1 MRGVMTMEN
10 VNGANGLTGSTSAAG
25 MTSSTGSLGL
35 DGLESSFS
43 SQNEPNRPREHAEL
57 PAPLSEQMS
66 DAEAIHALT
75 SMLSELRQ
83 DVDHAMSAEP
93 PAQTHNQA

>member
-1 MRGVMTMEN
+1 MTMEN
-10 VNGANGLTGSTSAAG
+10 VNGANGANGSVGLAGSVNSADLTSLTGS
-25 MTSSTGSLGL
+25 
-35 DGLESSFS
+35 LEPGA
-43 SQNEPNRPREHAEL
+43 EPNLPREHTQL

-75 SMLSELRQ
+75 GLLSELRQ

-93 PAQTHNQA
+93 PAQSQNQA

>member
-1 MRGVMTMEN
+1 MEN
-10 VNGANGLTGSTSAAG
+10 VNGANGANGSAGSASAVG

-35 DGLESSFS
+35 DGSESSTS
-43 SQNEPNRPREHAEL
+43 SQNEPHRPREHAEL

-75 SMLSELRQ
+75 GLLSELRQ
-83 DVDHAMSAEP
+83 DVDRAMSAEP
-93 PAQTHNQA
+93 PAQTYNQA

>member
-10 VNGANGLTGSTSAAG
+10 VNGANGSVGLAGSVNSADLTSLTGS
-25 MTSSTGSLGL
+25 
-35 DGLESSFS
+35 LEPGA
-43 SQNEPNRPREHAEL
+43 EPNLSREHTRL

-75 SMLSELRQ
+75 GMLSELRN
-83 DVDHAMSAEP
+83 DVDQAMSAEP
-93 PAQTHNQA
+93 PAQKHNQA